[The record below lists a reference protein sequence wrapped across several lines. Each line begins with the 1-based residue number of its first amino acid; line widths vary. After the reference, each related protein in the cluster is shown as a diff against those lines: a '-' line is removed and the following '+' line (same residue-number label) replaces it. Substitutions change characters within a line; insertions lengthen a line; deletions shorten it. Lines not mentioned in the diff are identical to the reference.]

1 MTKTRVVRKF
11 PLKRLVLVASIALA
25 LPLSGAASAWQSTVQ
40 PVNRP
45 VSPSVR
51 FQQDAQRQKVRD
63 DLQKSQLQQQLHQSV
78 SDTAKRPSAKDART
92 RKLLDNADQAQRNRD
107 RAAQQDLL
115 DRARGAQPLPRVVPK
130 ALPKPEQ
137 GDH

>member
-11 PLKRLVLVASIALA
+11 PLKHLVLAAAIALA
-25 LPLSGAASAWQSTVQ
+25 LPPLAAASAWQSTVQ
-40 PVNRP
+40 PANRP

-51 FQQDAQRQKVRD
+51 FQQAAQQHKLSD
-63 DLQKSQLQQQLHQSV
+63 DLQKSQLQQQLRQSV
-78 SDTAKRPSAKDART
+78 SETAKRPSAQDART
-92 RKLLDNADQAQRNRD
+92 REQLDHAEQAQRDRD

-115 DRARGAQPLPRVVPK
+115 DRARNAQPLPRVVPK